1 MVNTD
6 EGCLLKLHNEQLA
19 VLDFCCIFGF
29 KISLMTAKTQVLF
42 FVLCILFSCTGRD
55 PDVKVIGFLDAVE
68 DATLALAR
76 EGFIDALKA
85 EGWSKENGN
94 LEIIFRNAQGDMNT
108 LVQSL
113 QLFVTRR
120 VDLIAANS
128 TISTISAVQRS
139 NGIPVC
145 MMVAPEPE
153 QAGLTDEF
161 GRFSNYLFGV
171 YETLS
176 YIDSS
181 LALILEWLPETRRVG
196 LIYNQAETQSLNALK
211 RIREKGAELGLE
223 ILALPV
229 TNSSETQLIAQ
240 SLASRDIDV
249 FFALPDNI
257 IFSSFEVIRRVCNE
271 RGIPIFTSEAGLV
284 SRGAV
289 AAYGADFYQWGYQ
302 AGQQAAQFFK
312 SDKTEIPPIEQVA
325 LRRKVYNPEVVAY
338 FKLEPGSD
346 FEPLEF

>member
-1 MVNTD
+1 MQNLWIVFFI
-6 EGCLLKLHNEQLA
+6 LLW
-19 VLDFCCIFGF
+19 
-29 KISLMTAKTQVLF
+29 S
-42 FVLCILFSCTGRD
+42 SCAEKN
-55 PDVKVIGFLDAVE
+55 PDIKVIGFLDAVE

-76 EGFIDALKA
+76 DGFVDALET
-85 EGWSKENGN
+85 EGWSVENGN
-94 LEIIFRNAQGDMNT
+94 LEIIFRNAQGDMST

-113 QLFVTRR
+113 QLFVTRQ

-128 TISTISAVQRS
+128 TLSTISAVQRS

-153 QAGLTDEF
+153 QAGLTNAD
-161 GRFSNYLFGV
+161 GGHPDYLFGV
-171 YETLS
+171 YETLT

-181 LALILEWLPETRRVG
+181 LALILEWLPETKRIG
-196 LIYNQAETQSLNALK
+196 LIYNQAETQSLNALN

-229 TNSSETQLIAQ
+229 TNSSETQLVAQ
-240 SLASRDIDV
+240 SLAGRNIDV

-271 RGIPIFTSEAGLV
+271 RNIPIFTSEAGLV

-289 AAYGADFYQWGYQ
+289 AAYGADFYQWGFQ
-302 AGQQAAQFFK
+302 AGLQAAKFLNSEK
-312 SDKTEIPPIEQVA
+312 AEIPPIEQVV
-325 LRRKVYNPEVVAY
+325 LRRKVYNPEVAAQ
-338 FKLEPGSD
+338 FNLIPGAD
-346 FEPLEF
+346 FEPLEV